1 MTWLAE
7 LRRRDGLLFWS
18 GLASFAGLVLAALL
32 MLVDA
37 RSVLGVNVW
46 LKPAKFGASIGLYLW
61 TLAWL
66 RPHLPTVPPS
76 QRPALPPSQ
85 RPALPRVRVVVAVAM
100 LIELICIF
108 GQAARGVGS
117 HFNEATVFDALVF
130 NAMGLAIACN
140 TVALAVLTVAAWRA
154 PAGAMPALG
163 WGIRVGLALV
173 VLGGL
178 EGGLMIENAGHSV
191 GVSDGGP
198 GLPITTWSTRGGD
211 LRVAH
216 FVALHALQVL
226 PLLGWAM
233 ARRAGSDP
241 AAQRRAS
248 GWVIAVGGAWLLVCA
263 GALLFALLG
272 RPILR
277 M

>member
-1 MTWLAE
+1 MSWFAE
-7 LRRRDGLLFWS
+7 LRRRDGPLFWA

-32 MLVDA
+32 LVIDP
-37 RSVLGVNVW
+37 RGVLGVSVW

-66 RPHLPTVPPS
+66 CPYLPVARWVRP
-76 QRPALPPSQ
+76 
-85 RPALPRVRVVVAVAM
+85 VVAGSM
-100 LIELICIF
+100 ILELICIF

-117 HFNEATVFDALVF
+117 HFNEATVFDAIVF
-130 NAMGLAIACN
+130 NVMGLAIACN
-140 TVALAVLTVAAWRA
+140 TVALAVLAVAAWRA
-154 PAGAMPALG
+154 PALTMPALA
-163 WGIRVGLALV
+163 WGIRIGLALA

-178 EGGLMIENAGHSV
+178 EGAWMIGNAGHSV
-191 GVSDGGP
+191 GVPDGGP
-198 GLPITTWSTRGGD
+198 GLPITMWSTRGGD

-233 ARRAGSDP
+233 ARRAGSDL

-248 GWVIAVGGAWLLVCA
+248 GWVIAIGGVWLLVCA
-263 GALLFALLG
+263 GALVFALLG
-272 RPILR
+272 WPILR